1 MAAKFHGQTCHVNLN
16 DSNSFKEK
24 DFFLKATVSL
34 FICLIQDSFFGLQIL
49 FPDIHVGI
57 NLGMAHLIPELYF

>member
-24 DFFLKATVSL
+24 DKKKKKATVSL
-34 FICLIQDSFFGLQIL
+34 FICLIQDSFFWSSD
-49 FPDIHVGI
+49 FVP
-57 NLGMAHLIPELYF
+57 